1 MILGGLAAMAFGF
14 VFLVF
19 IYAFASMIDPQ
30 LAGRARTEELLR
42 RCLEPSNLIAIL
54 IGIGLLVGGF
64 ISFALGGF
72 SIFNRRRSDVAE
84 GGDVR
89 RRRNLE

>member
-1 MILGGLAAMAFGF
+1 MILGGLGAMAFGF
-14 VFLVF
+14 VFLVY

-54 IGIGLLVGGF
+54 IGAGLFVGGF

-72 SIFNRRRSDVAE
+72 SIFHRRRSDVTE
-84 GGDVR
+84 GVDVP
-89 RRRNLE
+89 RRRNSG